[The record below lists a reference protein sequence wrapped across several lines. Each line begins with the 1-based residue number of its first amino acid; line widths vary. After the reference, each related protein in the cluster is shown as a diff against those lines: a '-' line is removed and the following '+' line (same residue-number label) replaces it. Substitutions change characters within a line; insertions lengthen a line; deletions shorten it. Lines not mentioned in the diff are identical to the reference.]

1 VSRVSPTAKRRER
14 AAQPVPALTKP
25 RKQRLPAVAERVLP
39 SGLRVVAVRR
49 ASVPLVHVRLRVPN
63 ALRRESDLARVA
75 VLGRSMML
83 GAGGRSQ
90 NELAQALQLIGGSL
104 RVDDGPDRMAF
115 SGDALKSGFGDL
127 LGLLSDVLT
136 DPMYPKSAVQRE
148 AGRLNDHVRRALSQP
163 GVIADEAWLHRRYGD
178 HPYGRTIPT
187 PEEISAVPPGSL
199 KATHRRRLLPDGSL
213 LVVVGDITPARA
225 LDQVE
230 KALSGWQAE
239 GRGATVARVPDL
251 PRGPLLLVDRPGAV
265 QSNLRLGGRAPRR
278 TDPTYPAAQV
288 ANGIFGGYFSSRLT
302 MNIREDKGYTYSP
315 FSSIRTQR
323 GDVRVVTSADVAT
336 EVTAPAMV
344 EVLYELGRIATLR
357 AKPEELEGTVQYLTG
372 TLALATATQAG
383 LAETLTELLSD
394 GMGVDWL
401 QEYPARLAAVTLDD
415 VQAAAAAMLAPET
428 MVKVV
433 VGDADVVEAGLSMLT
448 EVVRRER

>member
-1 VSRVSPTAKRRER
+1 MSRVSAKRRER

-25 RKQRLPAVAERVLP
+25 RKQRLPAVAERVLE

-49 ASVPLVHVRLRVPN
+49 ASVPLVQIRLRVPN
-63 ALRRESDLARVA
+63 AIRRDADLARGA
-75 VLGRSMML
+75 MLGRSMML

-90 NELAQALQLIGGSL
+90 NELAQALQTIGGSL
-104 RVDDGPDRMAF
+104 RVDDGADGLAF
-115 SGDALKSGFGDL
+115 SGDALRSGFGDL

-136 DPMYPKSAVQRE
+136 DPAYPKSAVERE
-148 AGRLNDHVRRALSQP
+148 AGRLRDHVRRALSQP
-163 GVIADEAWLHRRYGD
+163 GVIADEAWLSRRYGG
-178 HPYGRTIPT
+178 HVYGRNIPT
-187 PEEISAVPPGSL
+187 PDEIAAVSPGSL
-199 KATHRRRLLPDGSL
+199 KATHRRRLLPNGSL
-213 LVVVGDITPARA
+213 LLVVGDITPARA

-230 KALSGWQAE
+230 RALSGWRAD
-239 GRGATVARVPDL
+239 GRGADVPRVPDL

-265 QSNLRLGGRAPRR
+265 QSNIRLGGRVPRR

-315 FSSIRTQR
+315 FSSIRVVR
-323 GDVRVVTSADVAT
+323 GDARVVTSADVAT
-336 EVTAPAMV
+336 EVTAPALV
-344 EVLYELGRIATLR
+344 EVLYELGKIATLR

-372 TLALATATQAG
+372 TLALGTATQAG
-383 LAETLTELLSD
+383 LAETLADMLSD
-394 GMGVDWL
+394 GMSVDWL

-415 VQAAAAAMLAPET
+415 VLEAAAAMLAPES

-433 VGDADVVEAGLSMLT
+433 VGDADVVEGGLSMLT
-448 EVVRRER
+448 EVTRG